1 MTFYNIPSELKSE
14 IDSLEKMIL
23 DVKAGKLSAQELKPR
38 RVPMGVYEQRK
49 NDTYMMR
56 IRTPG
61 GAVTPQ
67 QLLRIA
73 EASRRWGSS
82 YFHVTTRQEFQIHYV
97 ALENV
102 IPAMR
107 FLLEAGLS
115 TRGGGGNTVRNIVS
129 SVDSGIDPL
138 EVFDVSPFA
147 AALTSQMISES
158 DSWTMP
164 RKFKFAFSNSPS
176 DTAMASVADVG
187 FVATEKN
194 GEKGFKVYLAGGM
207 GAKSAVGIL
216 AHEFIT
222 VDEVY
227 AVARAAKNLFNNKGN
242 RKNKHHN
249 RLRFLREDLGKEK
262 FLEEYHNEL
271 EAVHK
276 LNPEPLH
283 LELEK
288 FENKSVSV
296 DLLPLQHNSN
306 NFVIWKKRHVA
317 KQKQEGLHSVVIP
330 FALGKID
337 NEKGIELANFLMPFG
352 RNVLRATK
360 EQNLKLRNIHEKYL
374 GNIFEISRRI
384 SELSEQ
390 PAILGDTI
398 ACAGADTCRLGICLS
413 RGAVTAI
420 TKSLSKSELDL
431 DRLSGFRMNL
441 SGCPNSCGQ
450 HQTANLGFYG
460 RTLHKNDRYYPAYT
474 VVAGA
479 QFGDGHPRLAKIIG
493 DIPSRSIADFTKELL
508 KYVIEKKREDE
519 SFDEFMQNSG
529 LEEANRLVKKYRELE
544 VPLYED
550 DPAFYHDWSASEPFT
565 LAGRGS
571 GECSAGLFDLIEFDL
586 KNINAEKKE
595 LSKIS
600 ETEAVKKHLY
610 NIAHFS
616 ARMLIITRGVDA
628 GSEGQV
634 FKEFQERFILPGLVE
649 KRFERVVMAGL
660 SKDLSLLFELKEE
673 VLNLSEAVKKL
684 YESMDDQLRF
694 PNERNSNFVNS
705 QTKDVPVH
713 DFRGVGCPM
722 NFVKVKL
729 VLSKLPK
736 GSKIEVLLDD
746 GEPIRNVP
754 RSVELEG
761 HRVIGMKKKDSHWSV
776 VIEKR

>member
-262 FLEEYHNEL
+262 FL
-271 EAVHK
+271 
-276 LNPEPLH
+276 
-283 LELEK
+283 
-288 FENKSVSV
+288 
-296 DLLPLQHNSN
+296 
-306 NFVIWKKRHVA
+306 
-317 KQKQEGLHSVVIP
+317 
-330 FALGKID
+330 
-337 NEKGIELANFLMPFG
+337 
-352 RNVLRATK
+352 
-360 EQNLKLRNIHEKYL
+360 
-374 GNIFEISRRI
+374 
-384 SELSEQ
+384 
-390 PAILGDTI
+390 
-398 ACAGADTCRLGICLS
+398 
-413 RGAVTAI
+413 
-420 TKSLSKSELDL
+420 
-431 DRLSGFRMNL
+431 
-441 SGCPNSCGQ
+441 
-450 HQTANLGFYG
+450 
-460 RTLHKNDRYYPAYT
+460 
-474 VVAGA
+474 
-479 QFGDGHPRLAKIIG
+479 
-493 DIPSRSIADFTKELL
+493 
-508 KYVIEKKREDE
+508 
-519 SFDEFMQNSG
+519 
-529 LEEANRLVKKYRELE
+529 
-544 VPLYED
+544 
-550 DPAFYHDWSASEPFT
+550 
-565 LAGRGS
+565 
-571 GECSAGLFDLIEFDL
+571 
-586 KNINAEKKE
+586 
-595 LSKIS
+595 
-600 ETEAVKKHLY
+600 
-610 NIAHFS
+610 
-616 ARMLIITRGVDA
+616 
-628 GSEGQV
+628 
-634 FKEFQERFILPGLVE
+634 
-649 KRFERVVMAGL
+649 
-660 SKDLSLLFELKEE
+660 
-673 VLNLSEAVKKL
+673 
-684 YESMDDQLRF
+684 
-694 PNERNSNFVNS
+694 
-705 QTKDVPVH
+705 
-713 DFRGVGCPM
+713 
-722 NFVKVKL
+722 
-729 VLSKLPK
+729 
-736 GSKIEVLLDD
+736 
-746 GEPIRNVP
+746 
-754 RSVELEG
+754 
-761 HRVIGMKKKDSHWSV
+761 
-776 VIEKR
+776 